1 VTEGTNV
8 FEDYEGLEHDI
19 EVFLDVVCNDL
30 KEDDMIA

>member
-1 VTEGTNV
+1 MYLKIMKV
-8 FEDYEGLEHDI
+8 LEHDI